1 MVRRL
6 KMEKTRV
13 FPAMK
18 ILWLKG
24 RQTFHSFPLH
34 SFQPFQ
40 KATAFPPEEER
51 KGRSAGCG
59 SGLHRMM
66 NGRKV
71 FNGSG

>member
-6 KMEKTRV
+6 KMEKTRI
-13 FPAMK
+13 FPTMK

-24 RQTFHSFPLH
+24 RQTFYSFPLH
-34 SFQPFQ
+34 YFQPLQ
-40 KATAFPPEEER
+40 KAAAFSAEEER
-51 KGRSAGCG
+51 KGRPAGCG

-71 FNGSG
+71 F